1 MCHGLPVMKYRSH
14 PTHVGDVMTAY
25 TAAKISQLRQSLRTE
40 PTQRSRRTDASYRFR
55 RYDSGGS
62 GASHK
67 GSPAVLFTAC
77 IIAAHFQQSELSLFR

>member
-1 MCHGLPVMKYRSH
+1 MCHGFPVRRNSSQ
-14 PTHVGDVMTAY
+14 PAHVGEVMTAY
-25 TAAKISQLRQSLRTE
+25 TAAKMSQLRQSLSAVQ
-40 PTQRSRRTDASYRFR
+40 TQHSRRTDASYRFR